1 MATKADFSEEE
12 WETLQKGVTGG
23 GLLVAVSDPGFFD
36 SFKEAGAIAKHLAE
50 AQQKSSSELIR
61 EIAHTRHTGFGLRAS
76 RAELEQ
82 EAVDTL
88 GSAKSILEAKAPEE
102 LDAYKALVRDVA
114 ESVANAAKGVAPSE
128 SDTIEKLEAALA

>member
-88 GSAKSILEAKAPEE
+88 RSAKSILQTKAPEE
-102 LDAYKALVRDVA
+102 LDGYKALVRDVA
-114 ESVANAAKGVAPSE
+114 ESVASAAKGVAPSE
-128 SDTIEKLEAALA
+128 SDTIDKLEAALA

>member
-50 AQQKSSSELIR
+50 AQQKSASELIR

-88 GSAKSILEAKAPEE
+88 RSAKSILEAKAPEE

>member
-1 MATKADFSEEE
+1 MASKRKELKMATKADFSEEE

-23 GLLVAVSDPGFFD
+23 GLLVALSDPGFFD
-36 SFKEAGAIAKHLAE
+36 SFKEAGALAKHLAE

-76 RAELEQ
+76 HAELEQ

-88 GSAKSILEAKAPEE
+88 RSAKSILEAKAPEE
-102 LDAYKALVRDVA
+102 LDAYKALVRDV
-114 ESVANAAKGVAPSE
+114 
-128 SDTIEKLEAALA
+128 